1 MLGEGDFEHYQGV
14 WRMQSLPHFTPYG
27 GYVSRL
33 TYAVEIK
40 PKGFLP
46 VKLIEGRIATDLKA
60 NLAAIRD
67 YVENLAKTVR
77 EEVEVNGQKEEE
89 VGVSQTPSF
98 MKFSTEAVTL
108 NTKEMTHIGTPIQ
121 ENGSQIEQSLA
132 PSIIVAQSSL
142 DPDGSRSSSHSNE
155 GDNSHKGSDAYAH
168 AAEPSTEIDV
178 ARLYRAQLMR
188 ENEGIRRVVLAMESD
203 LGIALNRI
211 KEIGT
216 LTRTLLDPEADTEA
230 GAGTGAASA

>member
-1 MLGEGDFEHYQGV
+1 
-14 WRMQSLPHFTPYG
+14 MQSLPHFTPHG
-27 GYVSRL
+27 GLVSRL

-77 EEVEVNGQKEEE
+77 EEVQVNGKKEEE
-89 VGVSQTPSF
+89 VIVSQTPSF
-98 MKFSTEAVTL
+98 MKFGTEAVTL
-108 NTKEMTHIGTPIQ
+108 DTKKATHISSPIQ
-121 ENGSQIEQSLA
+121 ENDSQTDQSHA
-132 PSIIVAQSSL
+132 PSTSVAESSL
-142 DPDGSRSSSHSNE
+142 DLEVSRSISHSSE
-155 GDNSHKGSDAYAH
+155 GNSSYR

-211 KEIGT
+211 KEIGS
-216 LTRTLLDPEADTEA
+216 LTRTLLDQEADTES
-230 GAGTGAASA
+230 GAGAASA

>member
-1 MLGEGDFEHYQGV
+1 
-14 WRMQSLPHFTPYG
+14 MQSLPHFTPYG

-33 TYAVEIK
+33 TYAVEIQ

-77 EEVEVNGQKEEE
+77 EEVEVNGKKEEE
-89 VGVSQTPSF
+89 VSVSQTPSF

-108 NTKEMTHIGTPIQ
+108 DSKETNYISTPIE
-121 ENGSQIEQSLA
+121 ENDRQTEQSHA
-132 PSIIVAQSSL
+132 SSIIVAESSL
-142 DPDGSRSSSHSNE
+142 ELEASRSNSHSSE
-155 GDNSHKGSDAYAH
+155 GNSSYRGSDAYTHAN
-168 AAEPSTEIDV
+168 AAESSTEIDV

-211 KEIGT
+211 KEIGF
-216 LTRTLLDPEADTEA
+216 LTRTLLDQEADTES
-230 GAGTGAASA
+230 GAGAASA

>member
-1 MLGEGDFEHYQGV
+1 M
-14 WRMQSLPHFTPYG
+14 
-27 GYVSRL
+27 SRL

-67 YVENLAKTVR
+67 YVENLAKMDREDVEVDSKKD
-77 EEVEVNGQKEEE
+77 EEVS
-89 VGVSQTPSF
+89 VSQTPSF

-108 NTKEMTHIGTPIQ
+108 DTKDTTHIGTPIR
-121 ENGSQIEQSLA
+121 ENDSQTEQSLA
-132 PSIIVAQSSL
+132 SSTIVIESKL
-142 DPDGSRSSSHSNE
+142 GLEGSRSISHSSEGNSSHR
-155 GDNSHKGSDAYAH
+155 GSDAYV
-168 AAEPSTEIDV
+168 AEQSTEIDV
-178 ARLYRAQLMR
+178 ARLYKAQLTH

-211 KEIGT
+211 KEIGS
-216 LTRTLLDPEADTEA
+216 LTRTLLDQEADTEA
-230 GAGTGAASA
+230 GAGAASA

>member
-1 MLGEGDFEHYQGV
+1 
-14 WRMQSLPHFTPYG
+14 MQSLPHFTPYG
-27 GYVSRL
+27 GLVSRL

-77 EEVEVNGQKEEE
+77 EEVEVNGKKEEE
-89 VGVSQTPSF
+89 VSVSQTATF
-98 MKFSTEAVTL
+98 MKFSTDAVTFD
-108 NTKEMTHIGTPIQ
+108 TKGTTHISSPIH
-121 ENGSQIEQSLA
+121 ENDSQIEQSHA
-132 PSIIVAQSSL
+132 SSINVAESSL
-142 DPDGSRSSSHSNE
+142 DLEASRS
-155 GDNSHKGSDAYAH
+155 NSHGSEGNSSYRGSDAYAHAH
-168 AAEPSTEIDV
+168 AAEPSTEMDV

-211 KEIGT
+211 REIGS
-216 LTRTLLDPEADTEA
+216 LTRTLLDQEADTES
-230 GAGTGAASA
+230 GAGAASA

>member
-1 MLGEGDFEHYQGV
+1 M
-14 WRMQSLPHFTPYG
+14 
-27 GYVSRL
+27 SRL

-77 EEVEVNGQKEEE
+77 EEVEVNGKKEEE

-98 MKFSTEAVTL
+98 MKFSTEAVSM
-108 NTKEMTHIGTPIQ
+108 NTVETTHISSPIQ
-121 ENGSQIEQSLA
+121 ENDSQTEQSLA
-132 PSIIVAQSSL
+132 SSISVAESSL
-142 DPDGSRSSSHSNE
+142 DLEASRSISHGHSSE
-155 GDNSHKGSDAYAH
+155 GNSSYRGSDAYAYAYTN
-168 AAEPSTEIDV
+168 AAESSTEID

-188 ENEGIRRVVLAMESD
+188 ENEGIRMVVLAMESD

-211 KEIGT
+211 KEIGS
-216 LTRTLLDPEADTEA
+216 LTRTLLDQEADTKS
-230 GAGTGAASA
+230 GAGAASA